1 MTLNVA
7 LRSLWPAEFSSCPN
21 SQLPCHRW
29 FDFSAWILEKF
40 LEFTKLGYMLGIDY
54 SVLVL
59 SRTYCVLCFIDSV
72 LHVRKLFLNHY
83 NFFLFLF
90 WILYLKDTDHPCY
103 FLHNKLPQ
111 NLVVNSTHLLYRH
124 FCGSGIQHDVAG
136 PSASVSH
143 KATFKVSAES
153 AVSSEA
159 PTGEGSASKC
169 SPCLLAALPPWGVVL
184 TVSVLCWLLS
194 RGHALFLATWASPTW
209 QFSSSKHESQK
220 DNREHLLTR
229 QKSWTFV
236 T

>member
-21 SQLPCHRW
+21 SQPPCHRW

-40 LEFTKLGYMLGIDY
+40 LEFTELGYMLGIDY
-54 SVLVL
+54 SVSVL

-103 FLHNKLPQ
+103 LLHNKLPQ
-111 NLVVNSTHLLYRH
+111 NLVVNSTHFLYRH

-143 KATFKVSAES
+143 KATFKVLAQSLQSHLKPRLGKDLLPSALR
-153 AVSSEA
+153 ACWQHF
-159 PTGEGSASKC
+159 PHG
-169 SPCLLAALPPWGVVL
+169 
-184 TVSVLCWLLS
+184 VLCWQFQFFADYCLEAMLCSLPHEPLPHGSFLHQSMKARKTIENICWQDKSHGLL
-194 RGHALFLATWASPTW
+194 
-209 QFSSSKHESQK
+209 
-220 DNREHLLTR
+220 
-229 QKSWTFV
+229 
-236 T
+236 